1 MTDILAPLSRDRLL
15 EILGAM
21 RNVQVA
27 VVGDVMLDRYLIGD
41 ADRVSPEAPVPV
53 VTMESEVAVPGGAG
67 NVAANIAALGA
78 SAALV
83 AVVGEDSAGDALRET
98 LVALTVD
105 TSGMLTIPGRPTT
118 TKTRIVAQGQQIVRI
133 DREVTNPVPDRHR
146 DDLHAAAHL
155 AIAEADVVVVED
167 YDKGAIDAGFARALV
182 DSATEQGVPIVVDP
196 KRRHFFDYAGAT
208 VFKPNRRELEAAFGT
223 HFMGDD
229 ADLAA
234 ARERL
239 AVDHMLLTLGAD
251 GMALISAGDALRRT
265 PSNAREVFDVSGA
278 GDTVTAWLGAAL
290 GTGAEIGEAAWL
302 ANLAAGVKV
311 GKRGTAT
318 VSPDEILQAW
328 DETVGD
334 K

>member
-1 MTDILAPLSRDRLL
+1 MTDILAPLGRDRLIEL
-15 EILGAM
+15 LGAM
-21 RNVQVA
+21 RNVQV
-27 VVGDVMLDRYLIGD
+27 VVIGDAMLDRYLIGD

-78 SAALV
+78 TASLV
-83 AVVGEDSAGDALRET
+83 AVVGDDSAGDALRDA
-98 LVALTVD
+98 LAALTIG
-105 TSGMLTIPGRPTT
+105 TAGLLTVTGRPTT

-133 DREVTNPVPDRHR
+133 DREVTNPIPDRHR
-146 DDLHAAAHL
+146 DDLHAAAQRE
-155 AIAEADVVVVED
+155 IEEADVVLVED
-167 YDKGAIDAGFARALV
+167 YDKGAIDAMFARALI
-182 DSATEQGVPIVVDP
+182 DAAAEQGVPIVVDP

-251 GMALISAGDALRRT
+251 GMALISAGAALRRT

-278 GDTVTAWLGAAL
+278 GDTVTAWIGAAL
-290 GTGAEIGEAAWL
+290 GAGAEIGEAAWL

-318 VSPDEILQAW
+318 VAPDEVILAW
-328 DETVGD
+328 DEAVGD
-334 K
+334 E